1 MKTIRWF
8 EVNVPLRTREFSK
21 KLLEYPFSKDSGEG
35 FLVKKVS
42 SSEIIGQYIQSKTFI
57 KEVKT
62 PFGETNTIS
71 GVDYNTIDFK
81 FTISEKSLL
90 EVYSKPRSLL
100 PFFNELSR
108 ILGFG
113 FFIANININLS
124 DFIPLL
130 ESEFGKIVITKMEI
144 SDLNVD
150 NIALGQLILTS
161 DRDVRES
168 LESYIFLN
176 KDYKVKSIKAHL
188 PHSNI
193 YQGSFEIN
201 KNSRL
206 ELSHMPNQAFL
217 NEYLPLFLRSISD

>member
-8 EVNVPLRTREFSK
+8 EVNIPLTARDFSK
-21 KLLEYPFSKDSGEG
+21 KLLEYPFSKDSEEG

-42 SSEIIGQYIQSKTFI
+42 SFEVVGQYIQSKTFI

-62 PFGETNTIS
+62 PFGDINTIS

-81 FTISEKSLL
+81 FTIGEKSLL
-90 EVYSKPRSLL
+90 EVYSKPRTLQ
-100 PFFNELSR
+100 PFSNELSR
-108 ILGFG
+108 IIGFG

-124 DFIPLL
+124 DFIPLV
-130 ESEFGKIVITKMEI
+130 ESQFGKLIITKMEI

-150 NIALGQLILTS
+150 NIALGQLVLTS

-168 LESYIFLN
+168 LDSYIFRN

-193 YQGSFEIN
+193 YQGSFEVN
-201 KNSRL
+201 RNSRL
-206 ELSHMPNQAFL
+206 ELSYMPNQAFIK
-217 NEYLPLFLRSISD
+217 EYLPVFLKSIND